1 MLSFEERLTAVEQ
14 SQKRVAG
21 NIDEINHH
29 MTILLGVVSN
39 QEKDIK
45 EIKASV
51 ASIDGRL
58 NAFEQNVN
66 SRFEK
71 VEGRLNAVENRLD
84 TFEQNVNSRFEKLE
98 GRFDTLEG
106 RFEKQDEKLDNVV
119 VLLNTLIA
127 QRG

>member
-14 SQKRVAG
+14 SQKRVDG

-29 MTILLGVVSN
+29 MTILLGIVSN
-39 QEKDIK
+39 QETDIK

-51 ASIDGRL
+51 ASIGGRL

-71 VEGRLNAVENRLD
+71 LEGRFD
-84 TFEQNVNSRFEKLE
+84 TFEQSVNSRFEKLE

>member
-1 MLSFEERLTAVEQ
+1 MLSFEERLMALEQ
-14 SQKRVAG
+14 SQKRVDG

-29 MTILLGVVSN
+29 MTILLGIVSN
-39 QEKDIK
+39 QETDIK

-51 ASIDGRL
+51 VSIDGRL
-58 NAFEQNVN
+58 NAFEQSVN
-66 SRFEK
+66 
-71 VEGRLNAVENRLD
+71 N
-84 TFEQNVNSRFEKLE
+84 RFEKLE